1 MKKKCP
7 LYVWLINLSFIVYH
21 LSFSVACSDDWND
34 HYDASTADSGTLW
47 QAIEQNGGL
56 TNFARVAKAAGYDL
70 LLDGSQTFTVF
81 APTDNALSAAQADS
95 LIKAYQKQAAAG
107 IRNSDNTVVRQF
119 LQNHIA
125 LFRHPVSSLTAD
137 SITMMNSKYALLTD
151 KQLAGTSLKTTN
163 ALYNNGLLFTL
174 DRQLDYFPNV
184 FEYLGHDA
192 ELDSVY
198 KFLNSYSV
206 YEFNDAKSVPGEI
219 VDGMTIYLD
228 SVSELRNA
236 VLSTYG
242 LINSEDS
249 TYWML
254 CPTNS
259 EWSRLVAEY
268 EPYFNYPNAVNK
280 RDSMVYANTRMA
292 IISGGFFSR
301 TVNTDE
307 AFADSA
313 VSTQAPSAAARQR
326 LEDDYPYYT
335 YYKPFEP
342 GGVFYGT
349 EDIKCS
355 NGHVRKARQ
364 WNVSKYDTFAQT
376 VKVEGENILYQ
387 DTIIN
392 AVDPLIV
399 REVTTDNPFY
409 GQVSGNSFVEVAPD
423 PATAQVT
430 VSYRIPNVLSGMGY
444 DIYGVFVPSTAYDPL
459 DTSDIDKPNIMRV
472 TLYYS
477 DQNGKEAQRRFNNN
491 ITNDPAKVDTVL
503 LVSDFSFPTCS
514 YGLSEEKAKIAIRS
528 NVSSKQTATNSLTFR
543 IDCLIIKPH
552 QLSEQ

>member
-1 MKKKCP
+1 MITDTLK
-7 LYVWLINLSFIVYH
+7 YLSAFCVGCG
-21 LSFSVACSDDWND
+21 LVATLTSCQDDWNS

-47 QAIEQNGGL
+47 QAIERTDNL
-56 TNFARVAKAAGYDL
+56 KNFARVAKAAGYDL

-81 APTDNALSAAQADS
+81 APTDVALSAPQADS
-95 LIKAYQKQAAAG
+95 LVAEFQRQAAAG
-107 IRNSDNTVVRQF
+107 TRTNDNTVVRQF

-125 LFRHPVSSLTAD
+125 PFRHPVSSLTAD
-137 SITMMNSKYALLTD
+137 SITLMNSKYALLTD
-151 KQLAGTSLKTTN
+151 RQLAGAGLKTVN
-163 ALYNNGLLFTL
+163 ALFNNGLLFTM

-184 FEYLGHDA
+184 YEYLGHDT

-198 KFLNSYSV
+198 RFFNSYSV
-206 YEFNDAKSVPGEI
+206 YEFNDAKSVPGDI

-228 SVSELRNA
+228 SVSELRNS
-236 VLSTYG
+236 VLSTCG

-254 CPTNS
+254 CPVNS

-268 EPYFNYPNAVNK
+268 EPYFNYPNSVNK

-292 IISGGFFSR
+292 IIQGAFFSR
-301 TVNTDE
+301 TFNADE
-307 AFADSA
+307 ALRDSA
-313 VSTQAPSAAARQR
+313 VSTQALSVLARR
-326 LEDDYPYYT
+326 VLGEDYPYYT

-342 GGVFYGT
+342 GGVFYAT
-349 EDIKCS
+349 EDVKCS
-355 NGHVRKARQ
+355 NGHVLKSRQ
-364 WNVSKYDTFAQT
+364 WNLSPYVTFAQT
-376 VKVEGENILYQ
+376 IKVEAENILYQ

-392 AVDPLIV
+392 AIDPLIV
-399 REVTTDNPFY
+399 REVTSDNPFY
-409 GQVSGNSFVEVAPD
+409 GQVSGNSFVEVVPD

-430 VSYRIPNVLSGMGY
+430 VSYRIPGVLSTMGY

-459 DTSDIDKPNIMRV
+459 DTSDLDKPNIMRA

-477 DQNGKEAQRRFNNN
+477 DQNGREAQRRFNNN
-491 ITNDPAKVDTVL
+491 IMNDPSKVDTVL
-503 LVSDFSFPTCS
+503 LASNFSFPTCS
-514 YGLSEEKAKIAIRS
+514 YGLGEEKAKIAIRS